1 MALPPGPRAPAP
13 WQTLGWMLRPAAF
26 LQRVHARYG
35 DPVTIRTY
43 WADEPMVL
51 FSSPAAVREIFRL
64 DPAIA
69 PAGQSWEYLRPFAG
83 AHSIL
88 VLDGEEHLRERR
100 LLQTP
105 FHAERMRAFRSTVA
119 ELAAAEV
126 GTWSGRVVT
135 LERMK
140 HLTLEVI
147 LRVVFGARGEEELA
161 PLRDAVHG
169 TLDTVRSMPRMLAMA
184 LVQRDLGPRSP
195 WGRFRLAVERFDA
208 LLLDIVASRRAQPAG
223 DSVLALLLEQRDED
237 GNPPTDRHLR
247 DELVALLVA
256 GHDTSAASLAWAF
269 ERLARHPEVQA
280 RLRSDDPDYL
290 EAVVKEALRARP
302 ALTIAPRRLTE
313 PVTVAGHALP
323 AGVHVTACLW
333 LAMRREDLWPQASA
347 FRPER
352 WLEGAPPSPL
362 SWIPF
367 GGGVRRCAGAP
378 FAEMEMREVLRAA
391 APLTLRP
398 VRPEGEHARR
408 SALVV
413 TPDRGGEVLVELL
426 ATLDHMPTDR
436 SAALARLEP
445 LLGAWTQEASIAP
458 GATGHAVFEWTLD
471 GAFLLERSEA
481 PDPAPNGLILV
492 DPNADDDGYTQH
504 YFDSRG
510 VVRVYA
516 MTFGD
521 GTWTLERTTPDF
533 TPLSF
538 AQRFLGTFSADANT
552 IDSRWESSQD
562 GGATWE
568 LDFELTFRRA

>member
-1 MALPPGPRAPAP
+1 MAVPPGPRAPAP
-13 WQTLGWMLRPAAF
+13 WQTIGWMLRPAAF
-26 LQRVHARYG
+26 LQRVHASYG
-35 DPVTIRTY
+35 DPATIRTY

-51 FSSPAAVREIFRL
+51 FSNPEAVREIFRL

-83 AHSIL
+83 EHSIL
-88 VLDGEEHLRERR
+88 VLDGDEHLRERR

-105 FHAERMRAFRSTVA
+105 FHAERMRAFQGTVA
-119 ELAAAEV
+119 ELARAEV

-147 LRVVFGARGEEELA
+147 LRVVFGARGEEEIA

-208 LLLDIVASRRAQPAG
+208 LLLEVVARRRARPEGA
-223 DSVLALLLEQRDED
+223 SMLALLLEQRDED

-247 DELVALLVA
+247 DQLVSILVA

-269 ERLARHPEVQA
+269 ERLARHPDVQV
-280 RLRSDDPDYL
+280 RLCEGDPAYL
-290 EAVVKEALRARP
+290 EAVVKEAMRVRP
-302 ALTIAPRRLTE
+302 ALTIAPRRLVA
-313 PVTVAGHALP
+313 PATVAGWSLP

-352 WLEGAPPSPL
+352 WLDGGTPPSPM

-391 APLTLRP
+391 ARLTLRP
-398 VRPEGEHARR
+398 ARSAPEHARR

-413 TPDRGGEVLVELL
+413 TPDRGGEVLV
-426 ATLDHMPTDR
+426 
-436 SAALARLEP
+436 
-445 LLGAWTQEASIAP
+445 
-458 GATGHAVFEWTLD
+458 
-471 GAFLLERSEA
+471 
-481 PDPAPNGLILV
+481 
-492 DPNADDDGYTQH
+492 
-504 YFDSRG
+504 
-510 VVRVYA
+510 
-516 MTFGD
+516 
-521 GTWTLERTTPDF
+521 
-533 TPLSF
+533 
-538 AQRFLGTFSADANT
+538 DA
-552 IDSRWESSQD
+552 
-562 GGATWE
+562 
-568 LDFELTFRRA
+568 

>member
-1 MALPPGPRAPAP
+1 
-13 WQTLGWMLRPAAF
+13 MLRPAAF

-64 DPAIA
+64 DPAVA

-105 FHAERMRAFRSTVA
+105 FHAERMRAFRGTVA

-126 GTWSGRVVT
+126 RTWSGRVVT

-184 LVQRDLGPRSP
+184 LVQRDLGPHSP

-208 LLLDIVASRRAQPAG
+208 LLLDVVARRREQPEG

-280 RLRSDDPDYL
+280 RLRAGDPAYL

-398 VRPEGEHARR
+398 VRAEGEHARR

-413 TPDRGGEVLVELL
+413 TPDRGGEVLVE
-426 ATLDHMPTDR
+426 R
-436 SAALARLEP
+436 
-445 LLGAWTQEASIAP
+445 
-458 GATGHAVFEWTLD
+458 
-471 GAFLLERSEA
+471 
-481 PDPAPNGLILV
+481 
-492 DPNADDDGYTQH
+492 
-504 YFDSRG
+504 
-510 VVRVYA
+510 
-516 MTFGD
+516 
-521 GTWTLERTTPDF
+521 
-533 TPLSF
+533 
-538 AQRFLGTFSADANT
+538 
-552 IDSRWESSQD
+552 
-562 GGATWE
+562 
-568 LDFELTFRRA
+568 